1 MKETPPYGKL
11 ELMLGAVAIVGMC
24 AVFYLWPGSDF
35 EVKTTRIG
43 PRDNGVH
50 GTEETYPH
58 SLLPG
63 EKIPINTADWYD
75 LSRLPGMGA
84 DTAQAVVDHR
94 ERHGP
99 FKRLEQ
105 LRLVKGINA
114 RRWAQMKEYI
124 CLYEDSK

>member
-1 MKETPPYGKL
+1 MKETPLYGKL
-11 ELMLGAVAIVGMC
+11 ELILGVAAIAGMC

-35 EVKTTRIG
+35 EVKTTRVWSGDDMI
-43 PRDNGVH
+43 H
-50 GTEETYPH
+50 STEETYPH

-75 LSRLPGMGA
+75 LSRLPGMG
-84 DTAQAVVDHR
+84 DTTAQAVVAHR

-114 RRWAQMKEYI
+114 QRWAQMKEYI